1 MNTQTPNTQTQGTQ
15 GKTQTPYYE
24 DENRIIYTGK
34 EHVIALNKKNYT
46 VQIWHIDIDC
56 DVIEAHTVCHPRYF
70 MIEKKLNDIITW
82 KRTEEE
88 RLNEAIGLIE
98 ENGVDRMARAWRP
111 AHGFMK
117 WLEREDIDKLYET
130 DGILYDAISYT
141 ESNVW

>member
-1 MNTQTPNTQTQGTQ
+1 MIQ
-15 GKTQTPYYE
+15 KKAYYE
-24 DENRIIYTGK
+24 DESKVIYVGK
-34 EHVIALNKKNYT
+34 EHVIVLNKKNYT

-88 RLNEAIGLIE
+88 RLNEAIDLIE
-98 ENGVDRMARAWRP
+98 KNGTDRMARAWRP

-117 WLEREDIDKLYET
+117 WLEKEDIDKLEEI
-130 DGILYDAISYT
+130 DRKLYYAIKFAEDSVEMMFFGY
-141 ESNVW
+141 